1 VDELTAV
8 SVGAHSAQALGF
20 RFSIDRGSIEKRT
33 RVVILPDLGH
43 FMLIGNGIITARAS
57 ILFCETSGGVV
68 NHYQVISGWGPN
80 ALSTL
85 AHSADVIIW
94 VNALNL
100 PEFTP
105 ELTDFP
111 SSASVIECDLQ
122 SSFAAANWAFDKQ
135 LQLGTRL
142 LIAVLCAD
150 SSGVS
155 VPDFLAAGAVIERLA
170 QLGLDALSPEA
181 AVLNASYLKLS
192 PVMSNLISASLAVR
206 QSENAPDNW
215 AIDENADYSSLIV
228 LRN

>member
-1 VDELTAV
+1 MDELTAV

-68 NHYQVISGWGPN
+68 NHYQVICGWGPN
-80 ALSTL
+80 ALSTV

-100 PEFTP
+100 PEHAP
-105 ELTDFP
+105 QLTDFP
-111 SSASVIECDLQ
+111 SSASVIECDLH

-135 LQLGTRL
+135 LQLGKRL

-150 SSGVS
+150 SSVVS

-206 QSENAPDNW
+206 ESENATDNW
-215 AIDENADYSSLIV
+215 VIDEDADYSSLTV

>member
-43 FMLIGNGIITARAS
+43 FMLIDNGIITARAS
-57 ILFCETSGGVV
+57 FFICETCGGVM
-68 NHYQVISGWGPN
+68 NHYQVVSGWGPN
-80 ALSTL
+80 ALSTV

-100 PEFTP
+100 LEYAPV
-105 ELTDFP
+105 LTDFP
-111 SSASVIECDLQ
+111 FTASVIECDLQ
-122 SSFAAANWAFDKQ
+122 ASFAAAHWAFDKQ
-135 LQLGTRL
+135 MKEGRRL
-142 LIAVLCAD
+142 LIAVVCAD

-155 VPDFLAAGAVIERLA
+155 VPDFLSAGAVIERLA

-192 PVMSNLISASLAVR
+192 PVMSHLISASLSVR
-206 QSENAPDNW
+206 ELQNPKGSW
-215 AIDENADYSSLIV
+215 AIDENADISSLTV
-228 LRN
+228 LRD